1 LLPWTTIAYRKKD
14 PSEGQAIL
22 TLRISRCL
30 RAGLAVLAL
39 MAVASPSQGQ
49 QADKIVLHE
58 GYPSRVASFWPN
70 YVAAAVG
77 LYAKQGLEV
86 QDVVVDP
93 NLTTSMLIGGSVE
106 VSHADTT
113 QLMLALQKGANLVAV
128 GLQTDRNPYS
138 LMAPAAIKTVADL
151 KGKRIGAAG
160 EIDVYTY
167 VIKQILRKAKLD
179 PDKDVEF
186 VYGGG
191 QNQRLSAII
200 GGAIQAGLF
209 SPPSDARLKDQ
220 GFHVLAFAPDVAPN
234 LALSVTTVR
243 RDWAEQHSDILRKL
257 LRAQYEAV
265 QWLNNPANKAQA
277 LTILETT
284 INARPA
290 DAEAAYDY
298 YIGKHIWADAC
309 VHRPG
314 LLGVVN
320 IMHETGQLTTLTP
333 SDVPKIADP
342 EWCAK

>member
-1 LLPWTTIAYRKKD
+1 MASP
-14 PSEGQAIL
+14 GQA
-22 TLRISRCL
+22 
-30 RAGLAVLAL
+30 
-39 MAVASPSQGQ
+39 QG
-49 QADKIVLHE
+49 DKIVLQE

-70 YVAAAVG
+70 YVAAQVG
-77 LYAKQGLEV
+77 MYAKEGLEV
-86 QDVVVDP
+86 QDIVIDP
-93 NLTTSMLIGGSVE
+93 NLTTSTLIGGSVD
-106 VSHADTT
+106 VSYADTT

-138 LMAPAAIKTVADL
+138 LMAPNAVKTVSDL

-167 VIKQILRKAKLD
+167 VIKQILRKSKLD
-179 PDKDVEF
+179 PDKDVEWVF
-186 VYGGG
+186 GGG
-191 QNQRLSAII
+191 QNQRLTAII

-220 GFHVLAFAPDVAPN
+220 GYHVLAFAPDVAPN

-243 RDWAEQHSDILRKL
+243 RDWAQQHPDVLRKL
-257 LRAQYEAV
+257 LRAQAAAV

-298 YIGKHIWADAC
+298 YIGKHIWSDAC
-309 VHRPG
+309 VHKPG
-314 LLGVVN
+314 LVSVVN
-320 IMHETGQLTTLTP
+320 IMHETQQLTTLDANNVSKDIDTQ
-333 SDVPKIADP
+333 
-342 EWCAK
+342 WCSK